1 MQHRILL
8 FAGTTEGRLITEHLA
23 GKNVSLDVSVATAY
37 GGELLPA
44 ADNIRIMQ
52 QRLDEGEM
60 RALLRSD
67 GYSLVLDATHPYAQE
82 VTENIQK
89 ACREQGLRCIRIL
102 RSAEDPGTVGTAPV
116 HIKYADTTE
125 EAVRMLHDTT
135 GPVFLTTGSKTLPQF
150 MQLPNAADRIF
161 ARILPSPEMLQQ
173 ALDFGLPGSHIT
185 CAQGPFSVESNLAAT
200 QAVRQRW
207 TGEHP
212 DFADAPLTLV
222 TKESGQAGGYSEK
235 LEAAAQVS
243 ADVIVIRRPQE
254 KADVQECMTL
264 GQTLSLLDELCGQTP
279 IESRLSSEAQCL
291 SASDPQQSPREVFL
305 IGCGMSASQLTLEA
319 DAAIRSCDLIIG
331 AKRLLEMS
339 AHYEKP
345 VLCSYDYEKITK
357 HLVENAQIRRA
368 AVLFS
373 GDIGLYSGASKL
385 RECLA
390 PYKNSFR
397 ITALSGISSPVH
409 FLNQLGKHYEDIPVV
424 SLHGQS
430 TSVISHLR
438 TQGQLLVLLGKE
450 DDIPS
455 LCWAFLGVG
464 MEDVRLTVGSCLQSP
479 EESIVC
485 GSPKELAD
493 RCFPPLSVVFLEYP
507 RALQEPVVHG
517 LPDDV
522 FIRGQVPMTKSEIRS
537 IILSKLQLTR
547 KAIFFDIGSGTGSI
561 AVEAARM
568 IPEGKVYAIE
578 RNPEALDLI
587 TNNAMRLQAD
597 CLVTV
602 PGTAPENL
610 PEHTVPTHAFI
621 GGSGGKMHE
630 ILAAL
635 LEINPQVRI
644 VATAITVETLL
655 TLQNANKTLPLP
667 EPEIIQVQISRS
679 KKAGSSH
686 LMQALNP
693 VYIVTFSPSTSPN
706 KEDPS

>member
-1 MQHRILL
+1 M
-8 FAGTTEGRLITEHLA
+8 
-23 GKNVSLDVSVATAY
+23 SVATAY

-52 QRLDEGEM
+52 QRLDAAEM
-60 RALLRSD
+60 RALLRRG

-82 VTENIQK
+82 VTENIQI
-89 ACREQGLRCIRIL
+89 ACRKENLRCIRVL
-102 RSAEDPGTVGTAPV
+102 RDSENPDIIGTASA
-116 HIKYADTTE
+116 HIRYADTTE
-125 EAVRMLHDTT
+125 EAVQLLYDTS

-173 ALDFGLPGSHIT
+173 ALDLGLPGSHIT
-185 CAQGPFSVESNLAAT
+185 CAQGPFPVESNLAAI
-200 QAVRQRW
+200 QAIRLRW
-207 TGEHP
+207 AGEHP
-212 DFADAPLTLV
+212 ACADAPLTLI
-222 TKESGQAGGYSEK
+222 TKESGPAGGYSEK
-235 LEAAAQVS
+235 LDAAAQAS

-254 KADVQECMTL
+254 NADAWECMTL
-264 GQTLSLLDELCGQTP
+264 GQTLLLLDELCGQ
-279 IESRLSSEAQCL
+279 SR
-291 SASDPQQSPREVFL
+291 REVFL

-345 VLCSYDYEKITK
+345 VLCSYDYEKITN

-373 GDIGLYSGASKL
+373 GDIGLYSGAAKL

-397 ITALSGISSPVH
+397 ITPLPGISSAVH
-409 FLNQLGKHYEDIPVV
+409 FLNQLGKRYEDIPVV

-430 TSVISHLR
+430 SPVISHLR
-438 TQGQLLVLLGKE
+438 TGGQLLVLLGKE

-455 LCWAFLGVG
+455 LCRAFLGAG
-464 MEDVRLTVGSCLQSP
+464 MEDVRMTVGSCLHSP
-479 EESIVC
+479 QESIVF
-485 GSPKELAD
+485 GSPKELAG
-493 RCFPPLSVVFLEYP
+493 RCFPPLSVVLLEYP
-507 RALQEPVVHG
+507 GALQEPVVHG

-522 FIRGQVPMTKSEIRS
+522 FIRGQVPMTKSEVRS

-547 KAIFFDIGSGTGSI
+547 KAVFFDIGSGTGSI

-568 IPEGKVYAIE
+568 IPEGAVYAIE
-578 RNPEALDLI
+578 RNAEALDLI
-587 TNNAMRLQAD
+587 SRNAMRLLAD

-602 PGTAPENL
+602 PGTAPESL

-621 GGSGGKMHE
+621 GGSGGRMHE

-635 LEINPQVRI
+635 LEKNPQVRI

-655 TLQNANKTLPLP
+655 ALQNANKTLPLP

-693 VYIVTFSPSTSPN
+693 VYIVTFSPSASPN

>member
-60 RALLRSD
+60 RTLLRS
-67 GYSLVLDATHPYAQE
+67 GSYSLVLDATHPYAQE

-89 ACREQGLRCIRIL
+89 ACREEGIRCIRIL
-102 RSAEDPGTVGTAPV
+102 RDSEDPGIVGTAPV
-116 HIKYADTTE
+116 QIKYADTTE
-125 EAVRMLHDTT
+125 EAVKLLHISA
-135 GPVFLTTGSKTLPQF
+135 GPVFLTTGSKTLHHF

-161 ARILPSPEMLQQ
+161 ARILPSPEMLRQ
-173 ALDFGLPGSHIT
+173 ALDLGLPGSHIT
-185 CAQGPFSVESNLAAT
+185 CAQGPFSVESNLAAI
-200 QAVRQRW
+200 QSVRQRW
-207 TGEHP
+207 AGEHP

-235 LEAAAQVS
+235 LAAAVQVS

-254 KADVQECMTL
+254 KVDARECMTL
-264 GQTLSLLDELCGQTP
+264 EQTLILLDELCGQQP
-279 IESRLSSEAQCL
+279 R
-291 SASDPQQSPREVFL
+291 REVFL

-331 AKRLLEMS
+331 AKRLLEMA

-357 HLVENAQIRRA
+357 HLVENAQIRRT

-397 ITALSGISSPVH
+397 ITPLSGISSAVH
-409 FLNQLGKHYEDIPVV
+409 FLNQLGKRYEDIPVV

-430 TSVISHLR
+430 SPIISRLR
-438 TQGQLLVLLGKE
+438 TGGQLLVLLGKE
-450 DDIPS
+450 DDIPT
-455 LCWAFLGVG
+455 LCHAFLGVE
-464 MEDVRLTVGSCLQSP
+464 MEDVRMTVGSCLHSP
-479 EESIVC
+479 QESIVC
-485 GSPKELAD
+485 GSPKELED

-517 LPDDV
+517 LLDDV
-522 FIRGQVPMTKSEIRS
+522 FIRGQVPMTKSEVRS

-547 KAIFFDIGSGTGSI
+547 KTIFFDIGSGTGSI

-578 RNPEALDLI
+578 RNAEALDLI
-587 TNNAMRLQAD
+587 SRNAMRLRAD

-621 GGSGGKMHE
+621 GGSSGRMHE

-635 LEINPQVRI
+635 LEKNPQVHI
-644 VATAITVETLL
+644 VATAVTVETLL
-655 TLQNANKTLPLP
+655 ALQNANKTLPLP

-693 VYIVTFSPSTSPN
+693 VYIVTFSPSNSPN